1 MVEFN
6 PQDYEQNPL
15 RKFFRQA
22 KIHIPLPSKGEFY
35 PEGAIDMPETG
46 EVPIFAMTA
55 KDELTMKT
63 PDALLNGQATVDIIK
78 SCVPNIKDPWKMPT
92 LDLDALLI
100 AIRVAT
106 YGNMMEITATTPRTN
121 ETKKYEVD
129 LQKILSKLV
138 SANYVSSVKTGDMI
152 VYTRPLNYKEFSQT
166 SLKTFEEQRVFTII
180 NDDSLEDDEKLERF
194 NNSFRKL
201 TDLTVTTMNKS
212 VWKIQVG
219 DTEVT
224 NTKHIEEFM
233 SNSDKEFYKFITDH
247 LEEQR
252 KKFQIE
258 PLVVKSTPEEIEAGA
273 PPEWDVPITFDASN
287 FFG

>member
-22 KIHIPLPSKGEFY
+22 KIHIPLPSKGNFY
-35 PEGAIDMPETG
+35 PEGAIEMPETG
-46 EVPIFAMTA
+46 EVPIYAMTA

-63 PDALLNGQATVDIIK
+63 PDALLNGQATVDIIR
-78 SCVPNIKDPWKMPT
+78 SCCPAIKDPWKMPT

-100 AIRVAT
+100 AIRIAT
-106 YGNMMEITATTPRTN
+106 YGEKMEITATTPVVG

-129 LQKILSKLV
+129 LKKILNKLV
-138 SANYVSSVKTGDMI
+138 TATYESEVKSGDLT

-166 SLKTFEEQRVFTII
+166 SLKTFEEQRVFAIVN
-180 NDDSLEDDEKLERF
+180 NDTMEEEEKLERF
-194 NNSFRKL
+194 NKSFKRL
-201 TDLTVTTMNKS
+201 TELTVSTMNKS
-212 VWKIQVG
+212 IFKIQVG

-224 NTKHIEEFM
+224 NQSHIQEFM
-233 SNSDKEFYKFITDH
+233 ENSEKEFYKFITDH
-247 LEEQR
+247 LDEQR

-258 PLVVKSTPEEIEAGA
+258 PLKVVSTEEDIEKGA
-273 PPEWDVPITFDASN
+273 PKEWEVPITFDASN
-287 FFG
+287 FFA

>member
-1 MVEFN
+1 
-6 PQDYEQNPL
+6 
-15 RKFFRQA
+15 
-22 KIHIPLPSKGEFY
+22 
-35 PEGAIDMPETG
+35 
-46 EVPIFAMTA
+46 MT
-55 KDELTMKT
+55 
-63 PDALLNGQATVDIIK
+63 
-78 SCVPNIKDPWKMPT
+78 
-92 LDLDALLI
+92 
-100 AIRVAT
+100 
-106 YGNMMEITATTPRTN
+106 
-121 ETKKYEVD
+121 
-129 LQKILSKLV
+129 
-138 SANYVSSVKTGDMI
+138 